1 MLDILPRLTHFDGKD
16 LQSMHARVHEQR
28 IQRTQQ
34 SRSVSSSA
42 ASKKYAAPSSSSFL
56 NNNSNN
62 NNNNNNNNN
71 SGFGF
76 SHVNHSHVSNRSHLS
91 TSRSGSNG
99 RGVIPGR
106 QRPSSPH
113 ISTFPLSSTR
123 SGGGGNRMV
132 PTGIDISRVRSSW
145 TNHSHHNQSTTHGP
159 PFNHSYTN
167 EQPSTTSTTGI
178 PPTVD
183 EFDLRLIRALRKR
196 PYIGG
201 WDSHSNT
208 HNASSNKSNNQS
220 HGHNNNSANN
230 SIGRVHMHDAG
241 NASRGNDVSF
251 RGDIEQKTSSS
262 MVDDVNAGKP
272 QPLWKSSYQGMFRT
286 PYPIHKSYQPT
297 SYQPSYALILTS
309 NTPYCSLNYLM
320 HT

>member
-56 NNNSNN
+56 YNNS
-62 NNNNNNNNN
+62 NNNN
-71 SGFGF
+71 SGFG
-76 SHVNHSHVSNRSHLS
+76 HVNHSHVSNRSHLS

-106 QRPSSPH
+106 KRPSSPH

-123 SGGGGNRMV
+123 SGGGGNGMV

-262 MVDDVNAGKP
+262 MVDDVNTGKP
-272 QPLWKSSYQGMFRT
+272 QPLWKSSYQGMFT
-286 PYPIHKSYQPT
+286 SYNTT

-309 NTPYCSLNYLM
+309 YTPNKP
-320 HT
+320 